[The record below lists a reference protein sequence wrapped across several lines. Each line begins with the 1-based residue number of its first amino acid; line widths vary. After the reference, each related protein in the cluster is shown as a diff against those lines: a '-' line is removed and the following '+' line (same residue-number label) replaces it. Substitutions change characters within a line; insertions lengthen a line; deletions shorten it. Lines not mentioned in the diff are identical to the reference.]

1 MKSICSRFLY
11 IVSILGILGSVFLS
25 MGFLL
30 QLIFPITVFQGAMV
44 LLVLFCLGAIVF
56 SLNDI
61 SARLGYLMD
70 EEDDYFDW
78 DDTNYK
84 SSKSKEA
91 SKVKNNKR
99 QNGKKNNKI
108 IIMKSSINDK
118 DVPCPCGSGKKYKN
132 CCGKKHLEK
141 E

>member
-1 MKSICSRFLY
+1 MKSVCFRFLY
-11 IVSILGILGSVFLS
+11 IFSILSILGSIFLS

-30 QLIFPITVFQGAMV
+30 RIIFPITVFQGAII

-61 SARLGYLMD
+61 SAKLGYLMD
-70 EEDDYFDW
+70 DEEDYLDW
-78 DDTNYK
+78 DDANYK
-84 SSKSKEA
+84 SSKPKEA
-91 SKVKNNKR
+91 SKIKNNKR
-99 QNGKKNNKI
+99 QNSKKNSKL
-108 IIMKSSINDK
+108 IIMKSSISDK